1 MCIILYTAQT
11 FNCRIICEHGVM
23 ILSSGVEGLHTLV
36 AIIVQYL
43 FIHVIGPNHIMIF
56 ASFAFQMVS
65 LLNYCDCGKALELIV
80 VYYIFQTY
88 LIVGYW
94 IYSTDLYDIAW
105 TTAQCILVLR
115 LLGKR
120 SRTRIFY
127 MLS

>member
-1 MCIILYTAQT
+1 MCIILYTAQA
-11 FNCRIICEHGVM
+11 FNSRIICEHEVM

-43 FIHVIGPNHIMIF
+43 FIHVIGPNNVMIL

-65 LLNYCDCGKALELIV
+65 LLNYCDCEKVLELII

-88 LIVGYW
+88 LIVGYC

-120 SRTRIFY
+120 SRKDF
-127 MLS
+127 L